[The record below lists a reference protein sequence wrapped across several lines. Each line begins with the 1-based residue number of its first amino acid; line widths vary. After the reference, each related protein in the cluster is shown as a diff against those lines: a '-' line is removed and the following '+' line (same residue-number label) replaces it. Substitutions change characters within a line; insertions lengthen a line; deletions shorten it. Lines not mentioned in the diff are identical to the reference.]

1 MDSISLFL
9 LINQRVA
16 PKKNYLFYYF
26 IKWRAISWTT
36 AASIVTVI
44 ELVDSKQ
51 LPQNGFLKQE
61 QIPLQNFL

>member
-1 MDSISLFL
+1 M
-9 LINQRVA
+9 
-16 PKKNYLFYYF
+16 
-26 IKWRAISWTT
+26 KWRAISWTT

-44 ELVDSKQ
+44 ELVASKQ

>member
-26 IKWRAISWTT
+26 MKWRAISWTT

-44 ELVDSKQ
+44 ELVASKQ